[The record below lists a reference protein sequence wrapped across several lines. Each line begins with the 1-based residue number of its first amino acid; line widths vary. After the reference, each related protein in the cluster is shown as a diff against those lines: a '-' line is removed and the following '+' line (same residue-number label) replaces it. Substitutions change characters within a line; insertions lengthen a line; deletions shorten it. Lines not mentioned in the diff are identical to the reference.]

1 MRQFIGDIWHALF
14 SQGDNPVFQREMKG
28 WAYLGFWRRLK
39 KGCLPLILAIV
50 IAPMA
55 CCGLTASTA
64 MVNLS
69 EWYIVVIGLI
79 GGAALGGELIRAATT
94 LLATILAATTISA
107 EVEAETLPLL
117 RLTPIMPRQIVLAKF
132 GAVIRQIRFPL
143 ASISIV
149 RAISVIAMVAFA
161 VIALLVDVSS
171 TISNAPVNI
180 TPSMIPTLWD
190 TIVSGSYLIAL
201 IVTLLFLVFL
211 FAYYVLSP
219 YVSTLVFA
227 AVGILAST
235 FARTR
240 GNGVIAAAGLRVAL
254 WVFSYVASQFVGIT
268 IQLMFVPF
276 FMLQS
281 PPRGLSASLSFSQ
294 ALLSSAA

>member
-1 MRQFIGDIWHALF
+1 
-14 SQGDNPVFQREMKG
+14 
-28 WAYLGFWRRLK
+28 
-39 KGCLPLILAIV
+39 
-50 IAPMA
+50 
-55 CCGLTASTA
+55 
-64 MVNLS
+64 
-69 EWYIVVIGLI
+69 
-79 GGAALGGELIRAATT
+79 
-94 LLATILAATTISA
+94 
-107 EVEAETLPLL
+107 
-117 RLTPIMPRQIVLAKF
+117 
-132 GAVIRQIRFPL
+132 
-143 ASISIV
+143 
-149 RAISVIAMVAFA
+149 VIAMVAFA

-281 PPRGLSASLSFSQ
+281 PPLWLERLAELQPSIIIIGGVITGVFVVLLTVISQ
-294 ALLSSAA
+294 SGAAMLMLLAAERRLAKIPVSK